1 MTRPSSIRSMAL
13 CALCAALMAICAW
26 ISIPFFDI
34 AFTMQTFA
42 IFLALGLLGGKLGS
56 AACLVYLLL
65 GAVGLPVFS
74 GFQGGFGILLG
85 VTGGYLWGFLA
96 AALVYWVVTAV
107 FPKLA
112 GLPAMIL
119 GLLTCYACGTGWFLH
134 VYAGSSP
141 MGLGAVLLKCVVPY
155 LLPDGAKLWLALVLS
170 RRLRSVINPPPG
182 T

>member
-1 MTRPSSIRSMAL
+1 
-13 CALCAALMAICAW
+13 
-26 ISIPFFDI
+26 
-34 AFTMQTFA
+34 
-42 IFLALGLLGGKLGS
+42 
-56 AACLVYLLL
+56 LLL

-155 LLPDGAKLWLALVLS
+155 LLPDAAKIVLAAVLT
-170 RRLRSVINPPPG
+170 RRLYPILHCEVK
-182 T
+182 TV

>member
-85 VTGGYLWGFLA
+85 VTGGYLWGFLI
-96 AALVYWVVTAV
+96 AALVYWAITAI
-107 FPKLA
+107 FRKSA
-112 GLPAMIL
+112 GITAMPVS
-119 GLLTCYACGTGWFLH
+119 LLVCYICGTGWFLH

-170 RRLRSVINPPPG
+170 RRLRSVINRPPG